1 MLNRNPMRRFA
12 HLLGLVVLFV
22 ALCQCTTPSNNEFED
37 GERGIYGRIT
47 DYDTGQSVKN
57 ANVQLRP
64 SGETTLTGSDGEY
77 AFRNLK
83 KGSYSITVSKAEY
96 TELIDDMVIEV
107 DSKMVRRDL
116 RIEKLVASIMIV
128 DNNNKPLDY
137 LNFGEEATSM
147 QFTIFNNGTISVNC
161 AIKHSC
167 PWVAS
172 VSNPTSPLAPGASCS
187 IIVTIDRAKLKAGE
201 QTDRID
207 IASNNGTNSVRISA
221 IGKTVKPQVKTLPV
235 TNADGTV
242 GPWSDYFHGEIT
254 EVGNPPYTKRGFCF
268 SSTNKT
274 PIISDNPI
282 EVPGTGIGEY
292 SYHSDYFWN
301 HPNKVKYYVRTWVK
315 YGDDQIEYGNVVE
328 FIYNNV

>member
-1 MLNRNPMRRFA
+1 MRRLV
-12 HLLGLVVLFV
+12 HIIGLFLCLM
-22 ALCQCTTPSNNEFED
+22 ALPRCTRPSNNERED
-37 GERGIYGRIT
+37 VERGIHGRIT

-77 AFRNLK
+77 AFRGLK

-96 TELIDDMVIEV
+96 SELIDDMVIEV

-116 RIEKLVASIMIV
+116 RIEKLVASIVIV
-128 DNNNKPLDY
+128 DNNNKPLDH

-147 QFTIFNNGTISVNC
+147 QFTIFNNGPVSVNC

-172 VSNPTSPLAPGASCS
+172 VSNPTSPLASGASCS
-187 IIVTIDRAKLKAGE
+187 IIVTIDRTKLKAGE
-201 QTDRID
+201 QSDRID

-242 GPWSDYFHGEIT
+242 GPWSDYFHGEVT

-274 PIISDNPI
+274 PTISDNPI
-282 EVPGTGIGEY
+282 EVPGSGLGKF

-301 HPNKVKYYVRTWVK
+301 HPTKVKYYVRTWVK
-315 YGDDQIEYGNVVE
+315 YGDDEIEYGNVVE
-328 FIYNNV
+328 FTYNNV

>member
-1 MLNRNPMRRFA
+1 MRRFA

-77 AFRNLK
+77 SFRNLK

-107 DSKMVRRDL
+107 ESKMVRRDL

-242 GPWSDYFHGEIT
+242 GLWSDYFHGEIT
-254 EVGNPPYTKRGFCF
+254 EVGNPPYTK
-268 SSTNKT
+268 
-274 PIISDNPI
+274 
-282 EVPGTGIGEY
+282 
-292 SYHSDYFWN
+292 
-301 HPNKVKYYVRTWVK
+301 
-315 YGDDQIEYGNVVE
+315 
-328 FIYNNV
+328 